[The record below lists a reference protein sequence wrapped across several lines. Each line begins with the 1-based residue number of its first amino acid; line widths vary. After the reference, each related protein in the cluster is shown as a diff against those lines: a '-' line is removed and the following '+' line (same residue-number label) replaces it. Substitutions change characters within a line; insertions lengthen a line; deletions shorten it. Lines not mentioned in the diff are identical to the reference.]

1 MGARPVALLV
11 TLVMAPSTE
20 VDWVLD
26 LARGLATASCPVVG
40 GDLSSAPEGVLT
52 VSVTAL
58 GSLDGRRPVLRSG
71 ARAGDVVAVAGS
83 LGLSGAGLHLLEAGR
98 TEADPE
104 AVAVHRRPSP
114 PIGLG
119 RVAADA
125 GATSMVDLSDG
136 LLRDASRVA
145 TASRV
150 RLDLASSALAVDVA
164 RLEPAL
170 GVERARDCV
179 LSGGEEHSLL
189 ATFPGAAAVPTGFRV
204 IGVVRTGSGVA
215 VDGIPQQPRGWDH
228 FGG

>member
-1 MGARPVALLV
+1 
-11 TLVMAPSTE
+11 
-20 VDWVLD
+20 
-26 LARGLATASCPVVG
+26 
-40 GDLSSAPEGVLT
+40 
-52 VSVTAL
+52 
-58 GSLDGRRPVLRSG
+58 
-71 ARAGDVVAVAGS
+71 
-83 LGLSGAGLHLLEAGR
+83 
-98 TEADPE
+98 
-104 AVAVHRRPSP
+104 
-114 PIGLG
+114 
-119 RVAADA
+119 
-125 GATSMVDLSDG
+125 MVDLSDG